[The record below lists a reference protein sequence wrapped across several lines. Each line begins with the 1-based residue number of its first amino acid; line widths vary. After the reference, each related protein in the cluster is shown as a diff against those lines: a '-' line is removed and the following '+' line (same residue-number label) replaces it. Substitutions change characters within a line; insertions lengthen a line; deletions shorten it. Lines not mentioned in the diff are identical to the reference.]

1 MNSRGCNVSEDP
13 QTICPSSSQLSA
25 IDDLLL
31 KLPIDLIVEIF
42 SRLPL
47 KSISRCRCVSKRW
60 ASFLRRSDFTELFL
74 TKSLS
79 HPKLL
84 FACRTQRELLFFSS
98 PQLQH
103 PDENLSTITADHQV
117 SFPFESVYDISSPV
131 NGFVC
136 IRDDLM
142 LKDRKTQELVSVIWY
157 DPIEKQH
164 KVLAMIKRY
173 DTVVYHQ
180 VLTLRGSGNL
190 TWRKAECGIPHFPPN
205 PDSVCIGGVLY
216 YAARASAGGYM
227 IVCFD
232 LRSEKYSFVKF
243 TEREKYFATLIN
255 FQGKLASLMAHPNP
269 LFISGTSTS
278 FEMWILRDPE
288 KHGWYPRIFKLP
300 PTWKDVVGGEELLF
314 RGVTATN
321 EFVLSCNCK
330 SSSEP
335 FHVYYY
341 NFINEA
347 ITRVEIQ
354 GMGAFERGS
363 IVGIFPN
370 HGADVKLV

>member
-1 MNSRGCNVSEDP
+1 MNIDP
-13 QTICPSSSQLSA
+13 LV
-25 IDDLLL
+25 
-31 KLPIDLIVEIF
+31 K
-42 SRLPL
+42 
-47 KSISRCRCVSKRW
+47 KSTPVR
-60 ASFLRRSDFTELFL
+60 SFL
-74 TKSLS
+74 
-79 HPKLL
+79 
-84 FACRTQRELLFFSS
+84 
-98 PQLQH
+98 
-103 PDENLSTITADHQV
+103 
-117 SFPFESVYDISSPV
+117 
-131 NGFVC
+131 G
-136 IRDDLM
+136 
-142 LKDRKTQELVSVIWY
+142 Y

-173 DTVVYHQ
+173 DTVVDHQ

-190 TWRKAECGIPHFPPN
+190 TWRK
-205 PDSVCIGGVLY
+205 
-216 YAARASAGGYM
+216 AARASAGGYM

-341 NFINEA
+341 NFIKET